1 MGGGGKRAG
10 RLSGTRA
17 CGENRMVGVW
27 GRAEGR
33 GEMEND
39 LELVGQ
45 VGTAEG
51 PGRRNQAAGDG

>member
-1 MGGGGKRAG
+1 
-10 RLSGTRA
+10 
-17 CGENRMVGVW
+17 MVGVW